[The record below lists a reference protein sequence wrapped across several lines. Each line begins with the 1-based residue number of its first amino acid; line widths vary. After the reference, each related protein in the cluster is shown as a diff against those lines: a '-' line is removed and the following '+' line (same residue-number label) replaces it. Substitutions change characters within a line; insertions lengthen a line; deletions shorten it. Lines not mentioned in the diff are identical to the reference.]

1 MRRESF
7 AFGLLVFVL
16 ITLFAIT
23 FFVLGR
29 GEYEPGGAEASAD
42 LVVSYFRA

>member
-7 AFGLLVFVL
+7 AFGLLVIVL

-29 GEYEPGGAEASAD
+29 GEYEPGGSIEP
-42 LVVSYFRA
+42 VTSYFLG